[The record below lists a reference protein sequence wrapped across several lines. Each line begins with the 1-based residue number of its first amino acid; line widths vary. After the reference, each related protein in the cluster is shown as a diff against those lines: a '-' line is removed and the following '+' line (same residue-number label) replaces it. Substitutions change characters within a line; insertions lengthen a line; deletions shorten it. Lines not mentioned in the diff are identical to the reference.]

1 MPQVLWVVTG
11 DSKMTKTKPSLIL
24 KEFTLELKLFLPSPE
39 DKSLIGIGWADS
51 YPFIKDLI
59 FDFSS
64 HLNSGA
70 TTSRRLLHSLKDMFM
85 YYLGVRVE
93 G

>member
-1 MPQVLWVVTG
+1 MVCVLYITPRNLVDIQRLKVF
-11 DSKMTKTKPSLIL
+11 IL

-85 YYLGVRVE
+85 YYLGVRVV